1 MSSSGIPSD
10 GVDGVSDQLFVKI
23 CGITSEADALLA
35 VSLGASAVGFMFA
48 PSPRQIPVQVAA
60 DIAKRLPEHILT
72 VGVFRNEAPQ
82 RVVEAVRTAGL
93 GAAQL
98 HGQETAEDT
107 KWVRARV
114 PLVIKAFRAGER
126 TITRFEEFGADY
138 LMIDGDNP
146 GSGQVFDW
154 RLAEGVV
161 DHQRLIVCGG
171 LRPDNVAQAIEYL
184 RPGGV
189 DVSTGV
195 ESAPGRKD
203 PILMRDFITN
213 ARRAHAETAGR
224 DPLESEDAE
233 EPYDW
238 REA

>member
-1 MSSSGIPSD
+1 MTADRPALWI
-10 GVDGVSDQLFVKI
+10 KI
-23 CGITSEADALLA
+23 CGLTDAAA
-35 VSLGASAVGFMFA
+35 VTAALQAGVDAIGFVFS
-48 PSPRQIPVQVAA
+48 PSPRQIQ
-60 DIAKRLPEHILT
+60 
-72 VGVFRNEAPQ
+72 
-82 RVVEAVRTAGL
+82 
-93 GAAQL
+93 AAQAARL
-98 HGQETAEDT
+98 AAPARGRALCIAVTRHPKQALLDEI
-107 KWVRARV
+107 VRDFKPDGWQTDIGDLSVLRV
-114 PLVIKAFRAGER
+114 PRALPILPVLRSGSPALESPPR
-126 TITRFEEFGADY
+126 RFLFEGAV
-138 LMIDGDNP
+138 
-146 GSGQVFDW
+146 SGQGVTGDW
-154 RLAEGVV
+154 SEATRLAT
-161 DHQRLIVCGG
+161 QSQLILAGG
-171 LRPDNVAQAIEYL
+171 LAVDNVAQAIEYL

>member
-1 MSSSGIPSD
+1 MTD
-10 GVDGVSDQLFVKI
+10 GLFVKI
-23 CGITSEADALLA
+23 CGITSEADGLLA
-35 VSLGASAVGFMFA
+35 VSLGASAVGFTFA

-60 DIAKRLPEHILT
+60 DIAKRLPEHVLT

-82 RVVEAVRTAGL
+82 RVVEAVHAAGL

-98 HGQETAEDT
+98 HGQETAEET
-107 KWVRARV
+107 RWVRSRL

-126 TITRFEEFGADY
+126 AIVRFEEFGADY
-138 LMIDGDNP
+138 LMVDGDNP

-161 DHQRLIVCGG
+161 DHQRLIVSGG
-171 LRPDNVAQAIEYL
+171 LRPDNVAQAVEFL
-184 RPGGV
+184 RPFGV

-195 ESAPGRKD
+195 ESAPGKKD
-203 PILMRDFITN
+203 PLLMRDFITN
-213 ARRAHAETAGR
+213 ARRADTDTAAR
-224 DPLESEDAE
+224 DPLESEAQE